1 MESMDDND
9 RQETD
14 VTSEKDN
21 DRQETDSTSEKD
33 NDRQETDSTSERIE
47 EKEDF
52 DYEEMVTL
60 YDESMRH
67 LSEGQIVTGRVITIS
82 PNHVVVDVGYKSE
95 GLVPIAEFV
104 DFEGNLSVDIGDDVE
119 VLLERTEDAE
129 GHVLLSKQKA
139 ERMMVW
145 SDIEKSY
152 KAGDIIHGRVI
163 DRIKGGL
170 TVDVGIRAF
179 LPGSLVDIKP
189 VKNLES
195 LRGLELEFKVI
206 SMDRRRNNVVL
217 SRKAVLEKEFAAKKA
232 DTLTRLEEGVILDG
246 VVKNITDYGVFVD
259 LGGID
264 GLLHI
269 TDISWGRV
277 NHPSEHFAIG
287 DEVEVVVLK
296 FDPETER
303 VSLGYKQR
311 SEDPWSLVDKKYP
324 LGSKVR
330 GKVVSLVDY
339 GAFVELEEGV
349 EGLIHVSEMSW
360 TKKVVNPAKI
370 LEVGDEVEAIVSELD
385 LPQRRISLSLRQA
398 ERNPWEELAI
408 SHPVGSVIEGKVR
421 NLTEFGAFVQITE
434 EIDGLIHVSDMSW
447 TKRVKHPGDVLN
459 KGDDLR
465 ARITNIDV
473 ENQRVSL
480 SIKEFLPNEWDSFV
494 EESQVG
500 DTVTGRVVN
509 VTDFGLFVD
518 IFEGLEG
525 LAHVSEIESGATSL
539 EDQYSVGEWVSAR
552 ILRIEE
558 DDKKVGL
565 TMRGVP
571 QPTADEIAALEAAHA
586 EAEAEADQVATEA
599 EPSDSEAE
607 DLVEA
612 SDDEAVVEVADESDA
627 VVESAEPADEPAEVE
642 AEDEDEALEAEVEV
656 ADESDAVVESA
667 EPADEPAEVEAE
679 DEVEKE
685 EVAAESTESEG
696 AEAPEE
702 VVADEE
708 SVEDAEEAAVKS
720 AESEDV
726 AGQGEVVAEDEPAK
740 VIEPASP
747 QAAASEEDLELEKS
761 ETASADEAAKEEV
774 EEKVD

>member
-1 MESMDDND
+1 MESMD
-9 RQETD
+9 E
-14 VTSEKDN
+14 N
-21 DRQETDSTSEKD
+21 DRQETDSTSEKID
-33 NDRQETDSTSERIE
+33 
-47 EKEDF
+47 EKEAF
-52 DYEEMVTL
+52 EYEEMVSL

-67 LSEGQIVTGRVITIS
+67 LSEGQIVTGKVITIN

-95 GLVPIAEFV
+95 GLIPLAEFV
-104 DFEGNLSVDIGDDVE
+104 DFEGNLSVDVGDEVE

-195 LRGLELEFKVI
+195 LRGQELEFKVI

-232 DTLTRLEEGVILDG
+232 ETLTKLEEGVILDG

-370 LEVGDEVEAIVSELD
+370 LEVGDDVEAIVSELD

-421 NLTEFGAFVQITE
+421 NLTEFGAFVQITD

-473 ENQRVSL
+473 DNQRVSL

-494 EESQVG
+494 AESQVG

-518 IFEGLEG
+518 IYEGLEG
-525 LAHVSEIESGATSL
+525 LAHVSEIESGAASL
-539 EDQYSVGEWVSAR
+539 EDQYAVGEWVSAR

-558 DDKKVGL
+558 EDKKVGL

-571 QPTADEIAALEAAHA
+571 QPTADEIAEMEAAHA
-586 EAEAEADQVATEA
+586 EAEAEQAETATAEEGEETDQEAESKAESDVEVEAKPEVEEVIEAESVETAEPEPTEEVEAGDEAVETSESKSAAEEADEDAPAEEPAAAEPEEA
-599 EPSDSEAE
+599 EPEDSA
-607 DLVEA
+607 
-612 SDDEAVVEVADESDA
+612 
-627 VVESAEPADEPAEVE
+627 
-642 AEDEDEALEAEVEV
+642 
-656 ADESDAVVESA
+656 
-667 EPADEPAEVEAE
+667 
-679 DEVEKE
+679 
-685 EVAAESTESEG
+685 
-696 AEAPEE
+696 
-702 VVADEE
+702 
-708 SVEDAEEAAVKS
+708 
-720 AESEDV
+720 
-726 AGQGEVVAEDEPAK
+726 
-740 VIEPASP
+740 
-747 QAAASEEDLELEKS
+747 
-761 ETASADEAAKEEV
+761 